1 MTDEIVLFVLGT
13 GALLLLTFL
22 LFYLWRIH
30 QNNIIVE
37 DIPSRWENTD
47 YHCPKCGE
55 LMSAGFILAG
65 KGMIWAPRDWKRVSV
80 FQNIG
85 QVLENTIN
93 VVWPPAMNMS
103 WKCVKCRMIVL
114 DHSKLVR
121 K

>member
-1 MTDEIVLFVLGT
+1 MADEIVLFSLVA
-13 GALLLLTFL
+13 GALLLLVFL
-22 LFYLWRIH
+22 LFYLWRLH
-30 QNNIIVE
+30 QKNTIVV
-37 DIPSRWENTD
+37 DDPSHWENTD
-47 YHCPKCGE
+47 YHCPRCGQP
-55 LMSAGFILAG
+55 MSAGFILAG
-65 KGMIWAPRDWKRVSV
+65 KGIIWAPQDWKRVSM

-103 WKCVKCRMIVL
+103 WRCEKCQMIVL